1 MVWCGV
7 RRLSMGLE
15 YRMSHSLIL
24 IDALSSACLEKEK
37 KKDRNSQGALVGHA
51 LLAVQHGIIAAV
63 RYY

>member
-1 MVWCGV
+1 
-7 RRLSMGLE
+7 
-15 YRMSHSLIL
+15 MSHSLIL